1 MASKTTI
8 LILTCVL
15 VASAV
20 GGFIL
25 LSSSGSSG
33 NMVEYYDG
41 NVLIKEQNFSGN
53 FIASEFSNPNRDGEY
68 TFFGWSTLP
77 EGKGIKYVTNDKISI
92 DRSLKL
98 YAMVADGT
106 LRDRGNGLVD
116 FSLSGI
122 HADIDQVYVDTS
134 FIGYSDKVRISYD
147 TMRLIADSNSSLK
160 LSFDNNVDIVLDK
173 DAVSHCTSKM
183 PVGMP
188 LMVNYHRDHNVGTMG
203 VSIIS
208 DSEISALV
216 SGNIMFSVTSNDGS
230 YMKAF
235 EGKKI
240 IQDSSGM
247 ESGRTTFIT
256 NNISDFRVVEL
267 FEINAETED
276 GSSID
281 IDKADNLIFSV
292 KSSDYYDICHML
304 AKGDTFSLEPS
315 SRSYHL
321 NVVGVSKSNSIYV
334 VSGIS
339 PINIILVEGDP
350 IYNII
355 LPEDQLG
362 YSLTSDVSTLSEGG
376 RCVVTYSLKS
386 GYMDDDLIILL
397 NGFVVEHDGMNRIYI
412 SDVKEDQIFSVSG
425 VLDKRTY
432 TITVPDDQIGYM
444 LTASETLVHY
454 GQSYEIT
461 YVLNPGYE
469 QGSSF
474 KISANGGVGLIFAS
488 GTVTVENVHANQI
501 LMVTGVDPVDYMITG
516 GNNVVIKVNGV
527 SASTATVEDVIT
539 IEPASGY
546 SLPSTFRSNISGL
559 ITACEGGYKITGN
572 VAFPSISKL
581 TVGNNVLV
589 NGTGE
594 NSVIYVCSTDP
605 LSISAKAGYS
615 LPDNYS
621 TTISSLSG
629 VTHTSTT
636 YMFADDVSL
645 PSIYKVQYMGYSTQ
659 HAKYY
664 QISGSILMIP
674 SDPIRLAYEFVRWD
688 FTGSIVTCDLII
700 NSEWSPCV
708 YQVTF
713 GPNLIVN
720 VDGITY
726 AINATRVMSINSS
739 QSIVIRAP
747 GNANLPEGYAPN
759 DLNGRIQL
767 GGYYSVIGD
776 CIFPGLSAIMFSD
789 EVYDTPSAYAVI
801 GHEYYPP
808 SLENKDNLI
817 FLGWKLDTEFISS
830 ITVVNLSYVLIATW
844 I

>member
-208 DSEISALV
+208 DSEISTLV

-539 IEPASGY
+539 IESASGY

-645 PSIYKVQYMGYSTQ
+645 PSIYKVQYMGY
-659 HAKYY
+659 
-664 QISGSILMIP
+664 
-674 SDPIRLAYEFVRWD
+674 
-688 FTGSIVTCDLII
+688 
-700 NSEWSPCV
+700 
-708 YQVTF
+708 
-713 GPNLIVN
+713 
-720 VDGITY
+720 
-726 AINATRVMSINSS
+726 
-739 QSIVIRAP
+739 
-747 GNANLPEGYAPN
+747 
-759 DLNGRIQL
+759 
-767 GGYYSVIGD
+767 
-776 CIFPGLSAIMFSD
+776 
-789 EVYDTPSAYAVI
+789 
-801 GHEYYPP
+801 
-808 SLENKDNLI
+808 
-817 FLGWKLDTEFISS
+817 
-830 ITVVNLSYVLIATW
+830 
-844 I
+844 